1 MPQVNQLGRNR
12 TPPINRQIAKR
23 LPEPTVT
30 YRHASRHVPSHLR
43 AKNSLEDG
51 RRRGQQRMRW
61 NHWLSGHEF
70 EKTLGV
76 GDEEGGLACCSPWC
90 HKESDMTKQ
99 LNWTERQ
106 HTVKVR
112 NNLQKKILR
121 RLKDQKKKKKAAII
135 YTHKRQ
141 LPSRE
146 EYQSGQPFSSPG
158 TEPESP
164 TLTGGFFSIWATREA
179 KGIHKTDVK
188 YDYQKVIIRGEN

>member
-1 MPQVNQLGRNR
+1 MSLPIWGPR
-12 TPPINRQIAKR
+12 TPLKMGGEGDNRGWDGITDSVDMSLSK
-23 LPEPTVT
+23 
-30 YRHASRHVPSHLR
+30 LR
-43 AKNSLEDG
+43 ELV
-51 RRRGQQRMRW
+51 M
-61 NHWLSGHEF
+61 
-70 EKTLGV
+70 
-76 GDEEGGLACCSPWC
+76 EEGGLACCSPWC

-106 HTVKVR
+106 HTVNVR
-112 NNLQKKILR
+112 NHLQKKTVR
-121 RLKDQKKKKKAAII
+121 RLKDQKKKKAAII